1 MADLEFTVEKVE
13 PVRHAAAPM
22 LNFSL
27 ALRDTVEESIEAIV
41 LCCQIRIEPARR
53 EYRPPEQERLLD
65 LFGQPSRWGQTL
77 RPMLWTH
84 ASVVVPAFTGN
95 TKVDLPVP
103 CTYDFNIAA
112 TKFFHAL
119 DGGEV
124 PLRLLFSGTVFQ
136 HGQDDALRI
145 SRIPWE
151 KETTFG
157 LPVATWKAMMD
168 IYYPNTQ
175 WLDLRKDVFEQ
186 LYQYKRRNG
195 LPTLESAIEKLIQEA
210 AAELR
215 P

>member
-1 MADLEFTVEKVE
+1 M
-13 PVRHAAAPM
+13 
-22 LNFSL
+22 
-27 ALRDTVEESIEAIV
+27 
-41 LCCQIRIEPARR
+41 IRIEPARR
-53 EYRPPEQERLLD
+53 RYSAQEAEQLND
-65 LFGQPSRWGQTL
+65 LFGDTARWAETL
-77 RPMLWTH
+77 KPMQLTTV
-84 ASVVVPAFTGN
+84 STMVPGFTGSIEI
-95 TKVDLPVP
+95 DLPVLF
-103 CTYDFNIAA
+103 TYDLEIGTTRYF
-112 TKFFHAL
+112 TGL
-119 DGGEV
+119 ESGEI
-124 PLRLLFSGTVFQ
+124 PLLLLFSGTVFQ

-210 AAELR
+210 PAELR